1 MTLQA
6 IKPAEFPWF
15 PYEGFTFCLGLSED
29 GGAWSSGHT
38 AAAFD
43 ESVGKMT
50 VSGTMTEQARTA
62 YKKVMTIIE
71 AAGYGPEDVVHVTE
85 NVTVAGLA
93 DYEAAAAVRKEVFG
107 EHRPTV
113 TTVVVERLVRSA
125 ALLEIEMRAVRGGG
139 EQLLAASERR
149 EAATWVPSPVREGF
163 DGTVH
168 LPTMVP
174 VDESGDVVSPGDFA
188 GQYAYCLDKAD
199 ALLRKAGLSLDNAVT
214 TYDYST
220 PATRDVYRQTHRVR
234 KERLGGAGVYPGA
247 GGILIS
253 RLHHP
258 ESLVA
263 IDVTASRHPLE
274 LVNPGWSRY
283 DTLTYSPGVRAG
295 RTLFMSGFAALD
307 METQEALYPGDIGKQ
322 AEVTYGS
329 IVHLL
334 DYAGLGP
341 ADLVTTIEFCV
352 ESALRDYRAVAPV
365 RERLLSPPWP
375 ASTGAI
381 CKGLL
386 RPEFLLEVF
395 PTALYPE
402 GAPTTKAQK
411 AGSGNTGSQTAGDA
425 S

>member
-38 AAAFD
+38 SAAHDAA
-43 ESVGKMT
+43 VGKMT
-50 VSGTMTEQARTA
+50 VSGTMAEQARTA
-62 YKKVMTIIE
+62 YAKVMTIIE
-71 AAGYGPEDVVHVTE
+71 AAGYGPGDVVHVTE
-85 NVTVAGLA
+85 NVTIAGLA

-107 EHRPTV
+107 AHEPTV

-125 ALLEIEMRAVRGGG
+125 ALLEIEMHAVRGGG
-139 EQLLAASERR
+139 AELLAASERR
-149 EAATWVPSPVREGF
+149 EAGTWVPSPVREGY

-168 LPTMVP
+168 LPTMIP
-174 VDESGDVVSPGDFA
+174 VDASGGIVSPGDFA
-188 GQYAYCLDKAD
+188 GQYAYCLDQAD
-199 ALLRKAGLSLDNAVT
+199 VLLRKAGLSLDNAVT

-220 PATRDVYRQTHRVR
+220 PETREVYRKTHRIR

-247 GGILIS
+247 GGILMS

-258 ESLVA
+258 EALVA

-283 DTLTYSPGVRAG
+283 DTLTYAPGVRAG

-307 METQEALYPGDIGKQ
+307 MKTQEALHPGDIGAQ

-329 IVHLL
+329 ILHLL

-341 ADLVTTIEFCV
+341 ADLLSTIEFCV

-381 CKGLL
+381 CKALL

-402 GAPTTKAQK
+402 GAPTTRTPT
-411 AGSGNTGSQTAGDA
+411 TGAA

>member
-50 VSGTMTEQARTA
+50 VSGTMAEQARTA

-113 TTVVVERLVRSA
+113 TTVVVERLVRSRRA
-125 ALLEIEMRAVRGGG
+125 AGGRDARGAGRRRAAARG
-139 EQLLAASERR
+139 ERAARGR
-149 EAATWVPSPVREGF
+149 DWVPSPVREGF

-247 GGILIS
+247 GGILMS

-329 IVHLL
+329 ILHLL

-341 ADLVTTIEFCV
+341 ADLLTTIEFCV

-402 GAPTTKAQK
+402 GADHEGAE

>member
-15 PYEGFTFCLGLSED
+15 PYEGFTFCLGLSDD

-38 AAAFD
+38 SAAHDA
-43 ESVGKMT
+43 SIGKMT
-50 VSGTMTEQARTA
+50 VAGTMAEQARTA
-62 YKKVMTIIE
+62 YRKVMTIIE
-71 AAGYGPEDVVHVTE
+71 AAGYGPGDVVHVTE

-93 DYEAAAAVRKEVFG
+93 DYEAAAAIRAEVFG
-107 EHRPTV
+107 AHRPTV

-125 ALLEIEMRAVRGGG
+125 ALLEIEMHAVRDGGA
-139 EQLLAASERR
+139 ELLAASERR
-149 EAATWVPSPVREGF
+149 AAGTWAPSPVREGY

-174 VDESGDVVSPGDFA
+174 VDESGDIVSPGDFV
-188 GQYAYCLDKAD
+188 GQYAYCLDRAD
-199 ALLRKAGLSLDNAVT
+199 VLLRGAGLSLDDAVT

-220 PATRDVYRQTHRVR
+220 PASRDVYRKSHRVR

-247 GGILIS
+247 GGILMS

-258 ESLVA
+258 EALVA

-283 DTLTYSPGVRAG
+283 DTLTYAPGVRAG

-307 METQEALYPGDIGKQ
+307 METQKALHPDDIGAQ
-322 AEVTYGS
+322 AEATYGA
-329 IVHLL
+329 VLHLL
-334 DYAGLGP
+334 EYAGLGP
-341 ADLVTTIEFCV
+341 ADLLSTVEFCV
-352 ESALRDYRAVAPV
+352 EPALRDYRAVAPV

-375 ASTGAI
+375 ASTGAV
-381 CKGLL
+381 CKALL

-395 PTALYPE
+395 PTALY
-402 GAPTTKAQK
+402 K
-411 AGSGNTGSQTAGDA
+411 DA

>member
-1 MTLQA
+1 M
-6 IKPAEFPWF
+6 
-15 PYEGFTFCLGLSED
+15 YLSATD
-29 GGAWSSGHT
+29 GH
-38 AAAFD
+38 
-43 ESVGKMT
+43 
-50 VSGTMTEQARTA
+50 
-62 YKKVMTIIE
+62 
-71 AAGYGPEDVVHVTE
+71 
-85 NVTVAGLA
+85 
-93 DYEAAAAVRKEVFG
+93 AAAAEKLGQADVFG
-107 EHRPTV
+107 HADD
-113 TTVVVERLVRSA
+113 VEQPKCRTRRRRA
-125 ALLEIEMRAVRGGG
+125 AL
-139 EQLLAASERR
+139 
-149 EAATWVPSPVREGF
+149 
-163 DGTVH
+163 
-168 LPTMVP
+168 
-174 VDESGDVVSPGDFA
+174 
-188 GQYAYCLDKAD
+188 
-199 ALLRKAGLSLDNAVT
+199 
-214 TYDYST
+214 
-220 PATRDVYRQTHRVR
+220 
-234 KERLGGAGVYPGA
+234 
-247 GGILIS
+247 
-253 RLHHP
+253 
-258 ESLVA
+258 
-263 IDVTASRHPLE
+263 
-274 LVNPGWSRY
+274 
-283 DTLTYSPGVRAG
+283 
-295 RTLFMSGFAALD
+295 AALD